1 MHSNLIT
8 QAAQAAWLSDSSGT
22 MMKYQKCDSWPT
34 ENYHCGDEDSIIIM
48 HYCVELFRLEEL
60 HIVWE
65 APVEGA

>member
-1 MHSNLIT
+1 
-8 QAAQAAWLSDSSGT
+8 

-48 HYCVELFRLEEL
+48 HYCDELFRLEEL